1 MEEEELDDGVETS
14 EDDAALDATD
24 DAPSS
29 SGGEEADA
37 GDEGSYAARWRYARA
52 PARHPSSSST
62 ALGCEAACS
71 RVFKQALREAMC
83 FNVMQSLPMADYA
96 AANGN
101 LYS

>member
-52 PARHPSSSST
+52 RLHGKFLFST
-62 ALGCEAACS
+62 ALS
-71 RVFKQALREAMC
+71 I
-83 FNVMQSLPMADYA
+83 
-96 AANGN
+96 
-101 LYS
+101 

>member
-29 SGGEEADA
+29 SGGEEAGA

-52 PARHPSSSST
+52 RLHGHPSSST
-62 ALGCEAACS
+62 ALVICGCLFISVQACS
-71 RVFKQALREAMC
+71 LCPKGM
-83 FNVMQSLPMADYA
+83 Y
-96 AANGN
+96 
-101 LYS
+101 